1 VIDPD
6 VVERRRTS
14 LAALGRVEELT
25 GARRRRPSRTPY
37 LLGPNHA
44 VRVGREEVLEAL
56 PTRLAGKATV
66 EVVAACTADVI
77 VFGKF
82 DRPGTPRLRT
92 FRMDDDGGGVAWKVQ
107 PYHGEDEH
115 GIGREISAR
124 RTLGEI
130 APHVSPAL
138 FGHGVLETDDGQ
150 LGYLHE
156 ELVVGRHVRR
166 WGLHEIVRPLVTLL
180 ADMYTAA
187 GIRSA
192 PWSEVGASRQRERW
206 ADFVDQHEEAE
217 QLRERVDALLRAD
230 RDVEVSL
237 VHGDPV
243 ASNVVV
249 RPDGSVVLVDWE
261 YAREHAV
268 GLDLTKPVQQSVEQK
283 EALAAVEEVV
293 GGVVGVRRASYSLH
307 EQLALPQ
314 VQTLCWSEQHRA
326 KSKQSGRLRRFREVQ
341 AQRLELLE
349 LLLS

>member
-1 VIDPD
+1 VIDPE

-14 LAALGRVEELT
+14 LAVLGRVEELT
-25 GARRRRPSRTPY
+25 GAHRRRSPRTPY
-37 LLGPNHA
+37 LLGPDHA
-44 VRVGREEVLEAL
+44 VRVGREHVLESL
-56 PTRLAGKATV
+56 PTRLAGQATV
-66 EVVAACTADVI
+66 EVVGACTADVV

-82 DRPGTPRLRT
+82 DRPGTPRLRA
-92 FRMDDDGGGVAWKVQ
+92 FRMDDDGGVAWKVQ

-124 RTLGEI
+124 RTIDEI
-130 APHVSPAL
+130 APHVTPAL
-138 FGHGVLETDDGQ
+138 FGHGVVDTDDGQ

-156 ELVVGRHVRR
+156 ELVVGQHVRR
-166 WGLHEIVRPLVTLL
+166 YGLHEIVRPLVTLL
-180 ADMYTAA
+180 ADLYTAA

-192 PWSEVGASRQRERW
+192 PWSEVGASRQLERW
-206 ADFVDQHEEAE
+206 AEFVDGHEEAE
-217 QLRERVDALLRAD
+217 PLREPVNALLRAD

-293 GGVVGVRRASYSLH
+293 GDVVGVRRASYSLH